1 MQVSQLNEASLLGL
15 SSAFDDSGYD
25 TATSRIDDDGSI
37 EGAGLWAAE
46 QLSVFDTEVSPP
58 AAAEEP
64 ATCDAESSIPTD
76 TRQPKAVDTED
87 LLPSVAK
94 PLDIPAVETLIQ
106 PVASSFEYAAEANDE
121 EHEVFLRRLS
131 SRRWPVGICT
141 MPRLNSKSG
150 MSKLHPRPSLK
161 SFPVG
166 PNVKR
171 SSGSLRS
178 PDRFLASVDCQD
190 SSVQKFRV
198 NKDPQQLTASEKVI
212 RDGSAS
218 LDAFS
223 PCRNF
228 TTPNPPVAAMN
239 RGTPTTVRPGGKTS
253 YPIVKSRL
261 IHSEPSTLMFR
272 RDSTA
277 SNGERQISLGS
288 VWAVGGLAPLSV
300 GISDGRGG
308 LTGSGTN
315 APLYTT
321 SFSSAVSKEEEDRER
336 HEGRLAKALD
346 LDRAQRIHDFVDHS
360 ISPPREDPQRGG
372 HSEIG
377 TKTTWKGTEWVTSG
391 SQAILDAPNLRDD
404 FYCSVLAYS
413 HTSHTL
419 AVGLGSLL
427 YAWSEMQGVHLLNSG
442 TNNGTWLTS
451 IAFSSTQGCKCILA
465 YGRSD
470 GTLNLMSLY
479 DRSLPRFEVQQP
491 CPIACLTW
499 RPTVT
504 LRPSRS
510 PHTLGQLV
518 KTEDLVVGD
527 EVGNVY
533 YYAVEWPDAW
543 EVDRNGW
550 TGVMTLLARISI
562 HTQQI
567 CGLAWSHDGS
577 LLATGGNDNLCCL
590 FEAYR
595 LSIPQEGDQ
604 QADEHITGLDSVQ
617 RTISIPGNSRI
628 KSILMG
634 AEKHRWIHGAAVKAI
649 AFCPWRDGLI
659 ATGGGSNDKCIHFF
673 HAVSGACLATI
684 SVAAQVTSLIWSTTR
699 REICATF
706 GYAQPEHPYRIAV
719 FSWPECKQ
727 VAAIPWEGEHRALY
741 AIPYPGGPNENHNS
755 SEGASSL
762 TRTVQEGCIVVAASD
777 ESVKFHEVWSAGQK
791 ATAGG
796 EGLLGGS
803 DILEGLEGIDKEG
816 EVIR

>member
-1 MQVSQLNEASLLGL
+1 MQVSQLNEASLLDF
-15 SSAFDDSGYD
+15 SPTFEDSGYD
-25 TATSRIDDDGSI
+25 TCTTHIDDDDSI
-37 EGAGLWAAE
+37 DQAGLWAAE
-46 QLSVFDTEVSPP
+46 QLTVFDAEALPPSTDEGPETVDAEASLPITTEQPEVVDIERPLPP
-58 AAAEEP
+58 TAEPLNNSMAEAPIQPGASGFDDAAE
-64 ATCDAESSIPTD
+64 T
-76 TRQPKAVDTED
+76 
-87 LLPSVAK
+87 
-94 PLDIPAVETLIQ
+94 
-106 PVASSFEYAAEANDE
+106 NDD
-121 EHEVFLRRLS
+121 EHEAFLKRLS
-131 SRRWPVGICT
+131 SRRWPLSICT
-141 MPRLNSKSG
+141 MPRLNSKNG
-150 MSKLHPRPSLK
+150 MSKLHSRPSLRLP
-161 SFPVG
+161 SAG
-166 PNVKR
+166 PNATR
-171 SSGSLRS
+171 FSGSLRS
-178 PDRFLASVDCQD
+178 PDRFLASVDYQD
-190 SSVQKFRV
+190 SSVQKFRI
-198 NKDPQQLTASEKVI
+198 NKDPQLLSPSEKLV
-212 RDGSAS
+212 RDDSVS

-223 PCRNF
+223 PRRNF

-239 RGTPTTVRPGGKTS
+239 RGNTAPVRPG
-253 YPIVKSRL
+253 
-261 IHSEPSTLMFR
+261 EPSTLMFR

-300 GISDGRGG
+300 GVSDGRGG

-321 SFSSAVSKEEEDRER
+321 SFSSAVSKEEEDREK

-346 LDRAQRIHDFVDHS
+346 LDRAQRIHDFIDHS
-360 ISPPREDPQRGG
+360 ISPPRADPQRRG

-442 TNNGTWLTS
+442 NNNNGTWLTS

-479 DRSLPRFEVQQP
+479 DRALPRFEVQQP

-510 PHTLGQLV
+510 PHTPGQLV

-533 YYAVEWPDAW
+533 YYSVEWPDAW

-550 TGVMTLLARISI
+550 TGVMTLLARISV

-590 FEAYR
+590 FEAYK

-604 QADEHITGLDSVQ
+604 ETEEVVTGLDNAQ
-617 RTISIPGNSRI
+617 RTVSILGNSRI
-628 KSILMG
+628 KSVLIG
-634 AEKHRWIHGAAVKAI
+634 AEKHRWVHGAAVKAI

-741 AIPYPGGPNENHNS
+741 AIPYPGGPNDTRNAS
-755 SEGASSL
+755 DGGSSL
-762 TRTVQEGCIVVAASD
+762 TRTAQEGCIVVAASD

-816 EVIR
+816 DVIR

>member
-1 MQVSQLNEASLLGL
+1 
-15 SSAFDDSGYD
+15 
-25 TATSRIDDDGSI
+25 
-37 EGAGLWAAE
+37 
-46 QLSVFDTEVSPP
+46 
-58 AAAEEP
+58 
-64 ATCDAESSIPTD
+64 
-76 TRQPKAVDTED
+76 
-87 LLPSVAK
+87 
-94 PLDIPAVETLIQ
+94 
-106 PVASSFEYAAEANDE
+106 
-121 EHEVFLRRLS
+121 
-131 SRRWPVGICT
+131 
-141 MPRLNSKSG
+141 
-150 MSKLHPRPSLK
+150 MS
-161 SFPVG
+161 
-166 PNVKR
+166 
-171 SSGSLRS
+171 
-178 PDRFLASVDCQD
+178 
-190 SSVQKFRV
+190 
-198 NKDPQQLTASEKVI
+198 
-212 RDGSAS
+212 
-218 LDAFS
+218 
-223 PCRNF
+223 
-228 TTPNPPVAAMN
+228 
-239 RGTPTTVRPGGKTS
+239 TV
-253 YPIVKSRL
+253 
-261 IHSEPSTLMFR
+261 
-272 RDSTA
+272 
-277 SNGERQISLGS
+277 
-288 VWAVGGLAPLSV
+288 
-300 GISDGRGG
+300 
-308 LTGSGTN
+308 
-315 APLYTT
+315 
-321 SFSSAVSKEEEDRER
+321 
-336 HEGRLAKALD
+336 
-346 LDRAQRIHDFVDHS
+346 
-360 ISPPREDPQRGG
+360 
-372 HSEIG
+372 
-377 TKTTWKGTEWVTSG
+377 
-391 SQAILDAPNLRDD
+391 LDAPNLRDD

-442 TNNGTWLTS
+442 SNNGTWLTS

-479 DRSLPRFEVQQP
+479 DRALPRFEVQQP

-510 PHTLGQLV
+510 PHSPGQLV

-550 TGVMTLLARISI
+550 TGVMTLLARISV

-567 CGLAWSHDGS
+567 CGLAWSQDGS

-590 FEAYR
+590 FEAYK

-604 QADEHITGLDSVQ
+604 QTDELITGLDSVQ
-617 RTISIPGNSRI
+617 HTISIPGNNRI
-628 KSILMG
+628 KSVLMG

-741 AIPYPGGPNENHNS
+741 AIPYPGGPNDTHNA
-755 SEGASSL
+755 SEGGSSL
-762 TRTVQEGCIVVAASD
+762 TRTAQEGCIVVAASD

>member
-1 MQVSQLNEASLLGL
+1 MQVSQLNEVSLLD
-15 SSAFDDSGYD
+15 SSSTFEDSGYD
-25 TATSRIDDDGSI
+25 TCTTRIDDGHSI
-37 EGAGLWAAE
+37 EGVGLWAAE
-46 QLSVFDTEVSPP
+46 QLSVFDAEAPSPSANEEPEALDVEASAP
-58 AAAEEP
+58 AATEQSEV
-64 ATCDAESSIPTD
+64 
-76 TRQPKAVDTED
+76 VDTED
-87 LLPSVAK
+87 PLPPVADPPNVPMPEALIQSVA
-94 PLDIPAVETLIQ
+94 
-106 PVASSFEYAAEANDE
+106 SFEDASEADD
-121 EHEVFLRRLS
+121 EHEVFLKRLS
-131 SRRWPVGICT
+131 SRRWPLGICT
-141 MPRLNSKSG
+141 MPRLNSKHVT
-150 MSKLHPRPSLK
+150 SKLHPRPSL
-161 SFPVG
+161 SFSVG
-166 PNVKR
+166 PNGKR

-178 PDRFLASVDCQD
+178 PDRFLASVDSQD

-198 NKDPQQLTASEKVI
+198 NKDPQQLSPSEKLI
-212 RDGSAS
+212 RDDSAS

-223 PCRNF
+223 PRRNF

-239 RGTPTTVRPGGKTS
+239 RGNLPPVRPGGKAPD
-253 YPIVKSRL
+253 PIMKPQL

-300 GISDGRGG
+300 GVSDGRGG

-321 SFSSAVSKEEEDRER
+321 SFSSATSKEEEDREK

-360 ISPPREDPQRGG
+360 ISPPRADPQRRGY
-372 HSEIG
+372 SEIG
-377 TKTTWKGTEWVTSG
+377 TKTTWRGTEWVSSG

-427 YAWSEMQGVHLLNSG
+427 YAWSEIQGVHLLNSG
-442 TNNGTWLTS
+442 SNNGTWLTS

-479 DRSLPRFEVQQP
+479 DRALPRFEVQQP

-510 PHTLGQLV
+510 PHTPGQLV

-550 TGVMTLLARISI
+550 TGVMTLLARISV

-590 FEAYR
+590 FEAYK

-604 QADEHITGLDSVQ
+604 QTDELVTGLDSVQ
-617 RTISIPGNSRI
+617 RTISIPGNNRI
-628 KSILMG
+628 KSVLLG
-634 AEKHRWIHGAAVKAI
+634 AEKHRWVHGAAVKAI

-741 AIPYPGGPNENHNS
+741 AIPYPGGPNDTHNA
-755 SEGASSL
+755 SEGGSSL
-762 TRTVQEGCIVVAASD
+762 TRTAQEGCIVVVASD